1 MTVEMIEPFIW
12 PKDNSD
18 EEAFGK
24 ASLKDQEKDSEE
36 FRKRNSQTADTEKV
50 ASSHAEK
57 MREQAQAL
65 LSGKKTWTSPRG
77 SEKLRPFT
85 FAR

>member
-12 PKDNSD
+12 PEDNSG

-24 ASLKDQEKDSEE
+24 ESLKEQEKDNVE
-36 FRKRNSQTADTEKV
+36 FRKRNSPTSDTEKP

-57 MREQAQAL
+57 MKEQAQVL

-85 FAR
+85 YGR